1 MLTQKIYFPNKKGE
15 KLAAYLD
22 RPVAV
27 NPKAYAIFAHCFT
40 CTKNIKAAS
49 YLSRALTQQ
58 MIAVIRFDFS
68 GLGESEGD
76 FSETNFSSNVDDLIA
91 TYDFLATHKNYQPPQ
106 LIIGHS
112 LGGSA
117 AIMAATSMPAVV
129 AVVTIG
135 TPSEPAHVTR
145 HFDHKLPTIEAHGQ
159 ADIDISGRTFQIK
172 KQFVDDVK
180 HVTISDAIKNLHRA
194 LLICHAPRDDMVNIQ
209 HAAKIFQIAQ
219 HPKSFV
225 SLDNADHLLS
235 KPGDALY
242 AGQLIAAWASRY
254 LPVQDEAPQY
264 SPSHQ
269 VDVHTDT
276 EGLSTEINANG
287 HALIA
292 DEPRHLGGS
301 NLGPTPYELLSASL
315 GACTS
320 ITLRMY
326 ADRKNWPLE
335 DIHVTVSHEKIHAS
349 DCQTCTEKNQYIEKF
364 TRRITLSGPLTPEQ
378 KKHLLAIA
386 DKCPVHRTLHQ
397 SVLVETHLLN

>member
-1 MLTQKIYFPNKKGE
+1 MLNQKIYFPNKKGE

-22 RPVAV
+22 RPVGI

-49 YLSRALTQQ
+49 YISRSLTQQ
-58 MIAVIRFDFS
+58 NIAVIRFDFS

-76 FSETNFSSNVDDLIA
+76 FAETNFSSNVDDLIA
-91 TYDFLATHKNYQPPQ
+91 AYDFLAADKNYQAPQ

-112 LGGSA
+112 LGGAA
-117 AIMAATSMPAVV
+117 AIMAATSMPSVV

-135 TPSEPAHVTR
+135 TPSEPSHVTR
-145 HFDHKLPTIEAHGQ
+145 HFDHKLPDIETHGQ

-180 HVTISDAIKNLHRA
+180 HVNMNNAIKNLHRA
-194 LLICHAPRDDMVNIQ
+194 LLICHAPHDDTVNIQ
-209 HAAKIFQIAQ
+209 HAGKIFQTAQ

-235 KPGDALY
+235 NSSDALY
-242 AGQLIAAWASRY
+242 TGQLIAAWANRY
-254 LPVQDEAPQY
+254 LAVQDETPPH
-264 SPSHQ
+264 SPTHQ
-269 VDVHTDT
+269 VDVHTYP
-276 EGLSTEINANG
+276 EGVSTEINANG
-287 HALIA
+287 HALMA
-292 DEPRHLGGS
+292 DEPHHLGGN

-349 DCQTCTEKNQYIEKF
+349 DCQTCTEKNQYVDKF
-364 TRRITLSGPLTPEQ
+364 TRQMTLSGPLTPEQ
-378 KKHLLAIA
+378 TERLLAIA

-397 SVLVETHLLN
+397 SILVETHLLN